1 MASFRMG
8 QLRNFPIL
16 GLFVSYRLL
25 PVILIERKYS
35 YGLFVLSSV
44 MSTTKK
50 GSLFYYKKEP
60 IDNLNNLFHW

>member
-1 MASFRMG
+1 MG

-25 PVILIERKYS
+25 HVIPIERNYS
-35 YGLFVLSSV
+35 YGLFVLGSV

-50 GSLFYYKKEP
+50 GSLFYYKKEL